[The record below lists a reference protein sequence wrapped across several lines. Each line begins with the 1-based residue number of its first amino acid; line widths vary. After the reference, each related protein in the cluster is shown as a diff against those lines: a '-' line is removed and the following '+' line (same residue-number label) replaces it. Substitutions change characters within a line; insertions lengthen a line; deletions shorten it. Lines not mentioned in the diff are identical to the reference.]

1 MPPSNGPT
9 DRQNRHGFDETKSP
23 IAAAVGK
30 FVPQSVVR
38 RFLSVTVETDREAY
52 ERGEPVELTV
62 TIANSLPLPVE
73 VETETRRLWG
83 WTVDGELDASDE
95 RVYVGDAS
103 GTLTFRAKERKV
115 LSTTWSGRFKR
126 VSGVGDDGRTRWV
139 DPEPGV
145 HEIGAFVPVPGA
157 NPSDSVEIRIEK

>member
-1 MPPSNGPT
+1 MPPSNETT
-9 DRQNRHGFDETKSP
+9 DRQDRHGFDETRSP
-23 IAAAVGK
+23 VAAAVGK

-38 RFLSVTVETDREAY
+38 RFLSVSVETDRETYA
-52 ERGEPVELTV
+52 RGEPVELTV
-62 TIANSLPLPVE
+62 TIANSLPLPVV

-103 GTLTFRAKERKV
+103 GTLAFRAKERKV
-115 LSTTWSGRFKR
+115 VSQTWSGRFKR
-126 VSGVGDDGRTRWV
+126 VGGGDDRTRWV

-145 HEIGAFVPVPGA
+145 HEIGAFVSVPGT
-157 NPSDSVEIRIEK
+157 NPSDSVEIRIER